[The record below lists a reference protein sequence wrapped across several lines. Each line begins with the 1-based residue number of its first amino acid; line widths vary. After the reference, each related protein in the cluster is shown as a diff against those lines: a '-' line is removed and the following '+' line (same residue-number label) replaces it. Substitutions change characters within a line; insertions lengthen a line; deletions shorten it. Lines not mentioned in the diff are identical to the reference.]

1 MASLLNRDG
10 TYYASFKDSSRRPS
24 QKRHSLKT
32 KSKRTATR
40 LLSRLDDAYALGEW
54 DPWTGV
60 PSDVLSAGRVRAP
73 KRVRE
78 ATDLYLNHAESAL
91 KPVTYATR
99 RRLLRRF
106 VEAVG
111 ERTLVSRVAVREV
124 EAFVRSGGVKPST
137 QGARLIALK
146 ALFSYW
152 VREGFVKDS
161 PAHVARRPNPAPKL
175 PRAISDEELNA
186 VLKAIPPARAWTRP
200 VFEFAALTG
209 LRVSELARLQ
219 WSDVDEEARLLRIE
233 RQKNGRAET
242 QPLPTPALTV
252 LQSLPKRGSYVFG
265 SPRERLEKRSV
276 ASFANLVNYAFRQAR
291 KAAGIGRPIT
301 PHGLRHRYCTKLAEA
316 GASAFTIAAAA
327 RHTDVRTSQRYVSI
341 SNRMLL
347 QELDKVFGSR
357 A

>member
-1 MASLLNRDG
+1 MASLHNRDG
-10 TYYASFKDSSRRPS
+10 IYYASFKDSARHPK

-40 LLSRLDDAYALGEW
+40 LLSRLDDAYTLGDW
-54 DPWTGV
+54 DPWAGT
-60 PSDVLSAGRVRAP
+60 PSDVLSAGRVQAP

-78 ATDLYLNHAESAL
+78 ATDIYLSHAEETL

-99 RRLLRRF
+99 RRLLKRF
-106 VEAVG
+106 AEAVG
-111 ERTLVSRVAVREV
+111 ERTLTTRVGVRDV
-124 EAFVRSGGVKPST
+124 EAFVQSGGVKRST

-152 VREGFVKDS
+152 LREGIVRVS
-161 PAHVARRPNPAPKL
+161 PAHIARRPKPSPKL
-175 PRAISDEELNA
+175 PRSVSDEELD
-186 VLKAIPPARAWTRP
+186 AILRSIHPRRAWTRP
-200 VFEFAALTG
+200 VFEFAAYTG

-219 WSDVDEEARLLRIE
+219 WSDVDMEARLIRIE

-242 QPLPTPALTV
+242 QPLPSPALAV
-252 LQSLPKRGSYVFG
+252 LQSLPRNGLYVFG

-291 KAAGIGRPIT
+291 KAAGIARPIT

-327 RHTDVRTSQRYVSI
+327 RHSDVRTSQRYVSI
-341 SNRMLL
+341 SNRRLL
-347 QELDKVFGSR
+347 RELDGVF